1 MDNIRIAK
9 GLGWFSLGLG
19 LTQLLAPLRL
29 SRLIGVGDRR
39 RVMRAMGARE
49 VLHGLAILAPRSP
62 RPGIWSR
69 VAGDA
74 LDTGLLVST
83 LSDTRTSKGRVAGA
97 LAMVL
102 PIGVLDFLI
111 ARRLRA

>member
-1 MDNIRIAK
+1 MDNVRIAK
-9 GLGWFSLGLG
+9 GLGWFSIGLG

-49 VLHGLAILAPRSP
+49 VLHGLAILVPRSP
-62 RPGIWSR
+62 KPGVWSR

-74 LDTGLLVST
+74 LDTGLLVSA
-83 LSDTRTSKGRVAGA
+83 LNGSRTKKGRVVGA

-102 PIGVLDFLI
+102 PIGVLDFLT
-111 ARRLRA
+111 AQRLRA